1 MYVKVFWSKF
11 SMKFQLKWVSW
22 KCVTIPRIFFTLM
35 FSVFNRDALSSTTMD
50 KIMIFAVFNADV
62 SSCEPTN
69 LSPVRPPSSWAGSLS
84 GHHPAWDKVILIM
97 MIMMIMMDINLPGP
111 CPAWKV
117 LLMIRLKTAHPSL

>member
-1 MYVKVFWSKF
+1 MGLFGGVKKWAF
-11 SMKFQLKWVSW
+11 SMKLPLKWVSW

-35 FSVFNRDALSSTTMD
+35 FSVFNRDVLPSTTMD

-84 GHHPAWDKVILIM
+84 GHHPAWDKVT
-97 MIMMIMMDINLPGP
+97 MIMMTMMDMMNITLPGT
-111 CPAWKV
+111 
-117 LLMIRLKTAHPSL
+117 R